1 MSELGEPGDR
11 VRLLYSSDPITKLEP
26 GLLGTI
32 DCVDCVGTRH
42 VKWDNGSTLG
52 LVSGPGGD
60 RWEVVEHDPVHE
72 DHREDTSEDDDSDLH
87 ETDYP

>member
-1 MSELGEPGDR
+1 MSELGEPGER
-11 VRLLYSSDPITKLEP
+11 VRLLFCSDPITKLES

-32 DCVDCVGTRH
+32 DHVDAVGTRH
-42 VKWDNGSTLG
+42 VRWDNGSNLG

-60 RWEVVEHDPVHE
+60 RWEVIEHDAVHE
-72 DHREDTSEDDDSDLH
+72 DHHEDTSEDDSDLH